1 MCFDKLKLFV
11 DFNVCI
17 DIIFIIFK
25 GGNGLTGE
33 VPTELGNLVNLKYI
47 AIGENYIVLLFFY
60 SNDYRKSLNYMSLL
74 LVCIHA
80 GDQNITGTL
89 PSEFGNIA
97 SLEYLYIREC
107 GL

>member
-1 MCFDKLKLFV
+1 M
-11 DFNVCI
+11 
-17 DIIFIIFK
+17 
-25 GGNGLTGE
+25 
-33 VPTELGNLVNLKYI
+33 PTELGNLANLKYI
-47 AIGENYIVLLFFY
+47 AMGEYHIVLLSIIY
-60 SNDYRKSLNYMSLL
+60 ICMHDSMESLKYLISL

-89 PSEFGNIA
+89 PSEFGKMA